1 MSKFNYYKKELGDD
15 YISNDNKQ
23 GLFFLN
29 NEMVKHNMIVNK
41 RLNTI
46 NDKLKKYY
54 IRYIGDKYCLF
65 TKNPVNRKMVA
76 TGSFNTIYKLALRK
90 ENIEID

>member
-1 MSKFNYYKKELGDD
+1 MSKFNYYKNELGSD
-15 YISNDNKQ
+15 YISGDSKQ

-46 NDKLKKYY
+46 NEKMNNYY

-65 TKNPVNRKMVA
+65 TKNPINRKMVA
-76 TGSFNTIYKLALRK
+76 TGNFNTIYKLALRK
-90 ENIEID
+90 EKIKID